1 MQVRSFTLAAV
12 LQVTLFGVLH
22 ADKWTYNGPEGEHHW
37 SRHYPFCGGAFQSP
51 IDIQTDLLRFDP
63 TLRPIELHDYNLS
76 ANEHLTLGNNGHS
89 VQLSLPSRMFLS
101 SLPHRYSAA
110 QLHFHWGST
119 STPTGSE
126 HLVNGK
132 RFAAEMH
139 IVHFNSDKY
148 ANVSMAVDKSDG
160 LAVLGVL
167 VEVGEF
173 NPAFDQFL
181 KFINGIKYRNQRVK
195 VPGFNIRSLLPAR
208 LDEYYRYDGSLTTP
222 PCYPSVLWTLFRSPI
237 QISPKQFLSLASA
250 VYSSRAQES
259 NSVPMNGNYRRPQL
273 PDHRVVLVSFQE
285 GRGLH
290 GIQTVTSPLVRKQI
304 IQQLLVGDLADL
316 ADEGLYKLLPS
327 GPEKRLVADKK
338 RKAFNNQH
346 GPRTQHTNPKKQL
359 LHPPP
364 PPSKKSRSH
373 NHLGGGM
380 GLTEE
385 ALCYVSL
392 EHQVLHQARQS
403 HTEAQV
409 VHTLRDLVFPD
420 LNLRSY
426 LGCKSELDFS
436 TIRHIVRGRPTDEVL
451 ELDGSLRRASVG
463 VMKKFPSFASKQG
476 VPATKYEGV
485 SNVAGQAKTQPQGF
499 PHPWLLPMEW
509 ED

>member
-1 MQVRSFTLAAV
+1 MQIRSVTLAAV
-12 LQVTLFGVLH
+12 LQVTFFGVLH
-22 ADKWTYNGPEGEHHW
+22 GDKWEYNGPEGEHHW
-37 SRHYPFCGGAFQSP
+37 SKHYPFCGGAFQSP

-89 VQLSLPSRMFLS
+89 VQLSLPPRMFLS
-101 SLPHRYSAA
+101 GLPHRYSAA

-119 STPTGSE
+119 DTPSGSE

-181 KFINGIKYRNQRVK
+181 KFINGIKYRGQKVK
-195 VPGFNIRSLLPAR
+195 VPGFNIRSLLPTR

-237 QISPKQFLSLASA
+237 QISQKQFLSLASA
-250 VYSSRAQES
+250 VYSSHAQES
-259 NSVPMNGNYRRPQL
+259 NSVPLNDNYRTPQL
-273 PDHRVVLVSFQE
+273 SDHRVVLVSFQE
-285 GRGLH
+285 GRGQH
-290 GIQTVTSPLVRKQI
+290 GIRTVTSPLVRKQI

-316 ADEGLYKLLPS
+316 ADEGLYQLLPS
-327 GPEKRLVADKK
+327 GPERRLAADKK
-338 RKAFNNQH
+338 REAFNKNH
-346 GPRTQHTNPKKQL
+346 RPWTQHASPEKQQL
-359 LHPPP
+359 RPP
-364 PPSKKSRSH
+364 KKSRNKNPH
-373 NHLGGGM
+373 GRGM

-385 ALCYVSL
+385 PLCYVSL
-392 EHQVLHQARQS
+392 EHQVLRQAKQS
-403 HTEAQV
+403 HTEAQL

-436 TIRHIVRGRPTDEVL
+436 TIRHIIRGRPTDEVL

-463 VMKKFPSFASKQG
+463 LMKKFPSFASKQG
-476 VPATKYEGV
+476 VPASEYEGV
-485 SNVAGQAKTQPQGF
+485 SNAAGKAKTQPQGF